1 MILRLESA
9 GEHHRIWWL
18 MIIIPIKM
26 SVLEIP
32 YIFRQTHM
40 ELLPSLNVILLMS
53 HPLKAVIRLQSPPP
67 AKSATDVCMNLV
79 QWRKSTEF
87 HSVPPQTHL
96 MLETAAQRHRI
107 FFQIS
112 TWKKPP
118 SFHRQ
123 LSWVWGSLPNLWARL
138 LLSGDKKRWK
148 FQGIKGAK
156 GSKFTCGVIPLERQA
171 TENTDF
177 ANFNENISCPWE
189 SIQQRMPW
197 GSGHLGWKSYRVQLQ
212 IWNLCSNMVQLSDSR
227 YPNPINPIWLIAFP
241 TMVIICYHYVII

>member
-9 GEHHRIWWL
+9 EEHHRIWWL
-18 MIIIPIKM
+18 MIIFPIKM
-26 SVLEIP
+26 TVLEIP

-107 FFQIS
+107 FLKIS
-112 TWKKPP
+112 TWKKNAIFSPP
-118 SFHRQ
+118 AQ
-123 LSWVWGSLPNLWARL
+123 LDVRFAAQSL
-138 LLSGDKKRWK
+138 SQITTVRWQK
-148 FQGIKGAK
+148 TLK
-156 GSKFTCGVIPLERQA
+156 IPR
-171 TENTDF
+171 D
-177 ANFNENISCPWE
+177 
-189 SIQQRMPW
+189 QR
-197 GSGHLGWKSYRVQLQ
+197 S
-212 IWNLCSNMVQLSDSR
+212 
-227 YPNPINPIWLIAFP
+227 
-241 TMVIICYHYVII
+241 